1 MMRDVLENSFLNK
14 HKMTPLRLFIKNT
27 LVRMTSNRLAQDLLE
42 EIVQTVH
49 ILQGLGGGS
58 GEVQTSGER
67 AAIDLLKSKIKPP
80 YCIFDVGAN
89 KGQYLNLLLENIA
102 SDDYAIHSFEPGQEA
117 FRQLHEAFI
126 HDTNI
131 FLNNIGIGK
140 EMCSAILHYDYAG
153 SGWASLTKRKLDHLG
168 VSFDKSETVK
178 ITTIDNYCSEKKIE
192 HIHLLKIDVEG
203 HELDVLLGARRMFE
217 QRLIDI
223 VAFEFGG
230 SNVYTRTCFQD
241 FWDFFNEM
249 EMNLSRITPS
259 GYLYPVES
267 YSDIHEKFGVSNFV
281 AVLSERET

>member
-1 MMRDVLENSFLNK
+1 MMRDLLENSFMNK

-42 EIVQTVH
+42 EIVQTAH
-49 ILQGLGGGS
+49 ILQGLGGDS
-58 GEVQTSGER
+58 GGVQTSGER
-67 AAIDLLKSKIKPP
+67 AAIDLLKGKIKPP

-89 KGQYLNLLLENIA
+89 KGQYLNLALENIA
-102 SDDYAIHSFEPGQEA
+102 SDDYSIHSFEPGQEA
-117 FRQLHEAFI
+117 FRQLHKTFS
-126 HDTNI
+126 HDSNI

-140 EMCSAILHYDYAG
+140 EMCSAILHYDYVG
-153 SGWASLTKRKLDHLG
+153 SAWASLTKRNLDHLG

-178 ITTIDNYCSEKKIE
+178 ITTIDNYCSEKGIE
-192 HIHLLKIDVEG
+192 QIHLLKIDVEG

-217 QRLIDI
+217 RRLIDI

-259 GYLYPVES
+259 GYLYPIES
-267 YSDIHEKFGVSNFV
+267 YGDIHEKFGVSNFV
-281 AVLSERET
+281 AVLSERGT